1 MGQRVNVHYSV
12 DLEELPTE
20 VENLIGKAE
29 KKIGEC
35 HQELQD
41 LIKRYNSQLLMTTA
55 CTQDVNVLRESLA
68 NVDFIL
74 HDATNIINGFV
85 SYQLQEPPG
94 EDTPAEEALQANAYV
109 DTDHIEEKIQKFKE
123 SFST

>member
-1 MGQRVNVHYSV
+1 V
-12 DLEELPTE
+12 DLEELPAE
-20 VENLIGKAE
+20 VENLLTKAE
-29 KKIGEC
+29 KKLGTC
-35 HQELQD
+35 YQELQE
-41 LIKRYNSQLLMTTA
+41 LIKSYNSQILMTTA

-123 SFST
+123 SLST